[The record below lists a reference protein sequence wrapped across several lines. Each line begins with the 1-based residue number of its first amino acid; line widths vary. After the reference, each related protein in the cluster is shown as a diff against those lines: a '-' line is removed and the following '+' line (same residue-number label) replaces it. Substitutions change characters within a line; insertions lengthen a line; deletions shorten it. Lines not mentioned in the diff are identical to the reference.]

1 VHLPAIIRDAL
12 HTLRAS
18 LPDRIAFHFQNEA
31 AEDLV
36 NGDAAQL
43 QQLIINLAT
52 NAAHAMPDGAGAL
65 TVKLVEVNLPDSAR
79 AETNGLPAGEYLRL
93 TFTDTGTGI
102 SPEVLPRIF
111 EPFFTTKPVGA
122 GTGLGLAVVYGIVT
136 HHHGSVGVHSQVGH
150 GTSFVIHLPKFSG
163 RISNSS
169 GASNSSGHLSE
180 PSEVRNLL
188 LVDDDDLVRETL
200 EEGLRRKKYRITCA
214 AGGAQAL
221 KLIRERRG
229 GFDAVI
235 TDHMMPGMTGAELGE
250 IIAQEN
256 PGLPLILVTGFASA
270 LNEPKVKALGFSA
283 MLMKPVTIED
293 LDHAVRKASGATGG
307 V

>member
-1 VHLPAIIRDAL
+1 
-12 HTLRAS
+12 
-18 LPDRIAFHFQNEA
+18 
-31 AEDLV
+31 
-36 NGDAAQL
+36 
-43 QQLIINLAT
+43 
-52 NAAHAMPDGAGAL
+52 
-65 TVKLVEVNLPDSAR
+65 
-79 AETNGLPAGEYLRL
+79 
-93 TFTDTGTGI
+93 
-102 SPEVLPRIF
+102 
-111 EPFFTTKPVGA
+111 
-122 GTGLGLAVVYGIVT
+122 
-136 HHHGSVGVHSQVGH
+136 
-150 GTSFVIHLPKFSG
+150 VIHLPKFSG
-163 RISNSS
+163 RISNSR
-169 GASNSSGHLSE
+169 GPSNSSGHLSE
-180 PSEVRNLL
+180 PREVRNLL

-200 EEGLRRKKYRITCA
+200 EEGLRRKKYLITCA